1 MHQTLRKKPL
11 SAGDRR
17 RWASLKMKETL
28 IKVRHL
34 MNKYLDFISLIF
46 LGADREP
53 YSEDRI
59 GFHSLRKYLHQAW
72 SANSFGIFRV
82 FQLSLEFAKIAFPSF
97 WITLFLGKKK
107 ANVVDFSNDVWG
119 LVRIAFLIIML
130 WWVPSGNWQAWL
142 VIYLIADIFVY
153 VSRLVFL
160 SDIYEPTLTPERT
173 LLFLLVNYFEIVLG
187 FAFLHRVY
195 GGLNVGSLCPIQ
207 ALYFSFV
214 TSTTLGYGEIVPV
227 SSDAQL
233 RIIIQLAITFV
244 FITALVGAL
253 LGRLNSSLKK

>member
-1 MHQTLRKKPL
+1 
-11 SAGDRR
+11 
-17 RWASLKMKETL
+17 MKETL
-28 IKVRHL
+28 IRVRHFV
-34 MNKYLDFISLIF
+34 KKCLDFVFLIF
-46 LGADREP
+46 LGADRDP
-53 YSEDRI
+53 LPPDRI
-59 GFHSLRKYLHQAW
+59 GFLSLRKYLQQAW

-82 FQLSLEFAKIAFPSF
+82 FQLSLELAKIAFPSF
-97 WITLFLGKKK
+97 WITLLFGKKK
-107 ANVVDFSNDVWG
+107 ANVVDFSNDVWV

-130 WWVPSGNWQAWL
+130 WRGSAGSWQAWL

-160 SDIYEPTLTPERT
+160 STIYEPTLSAERT

-195 GGLNVGSLCPIQ
+195 GGLNVGSFCPIQ

-233 RIIIQLAITFV
+233 RIIIQLAMTFV
-244 FITALVGAL
+244 FITALVGEL
-253 LGRLNSSLKK
+253 LGRLNNPSKK